1 MTNLNAVD
9 PAAVAEEA
17 HLQGA
22 DVVIG
27 KSTIIFRRFMRN
39 RTAVAGLIIFL
50 ALTAF
55 SFVGGYFTEWDKET
69 IDPFNIGMP
78 PSGEHFLGTSQAG
91 IDLYAMTVEGTRI
104 SILIGLIVG
113 LVSVLVAA
121 VYGCTMAYFGGK
133 VDKVMLFVL
142 EALIMMPALLV
153 VAVATSGGGD
163 GLKRDLPSWLLLII
177 VLLVFSWMGT
187 ARLIRSLSMSL
198 MQRDYVKAAQYMGVP
213 PRRIVWRH
221 LVPNIGSLLVLD
233 ITRGV
238 TGAILAEVAFSF
250 IGIGIKVPD
259 VSLGVLIGGA
269 TSQVQT
275 FPWMFWVPLTVMF
288 LLTGSLAMMN
298 DGLRDAFDPSS
309 SSIGRARTNS
319 ASKTNAR
326 TNSAKKKRA

>member
-9 PAAVAEEA
+9 PAAVAQDA
-17 HLQGA
+17 HLESTDA
-22 DVVIG
+22 VIG

-39 RTAVAGLIIFL
+39 KTAVAGLAIFL
-50 ALTAF
+50 ALTVF
-55 SFVGGYFTEWDKET
+55 SFVGGFFTQWDKET
-69 IDPFNIGMP
+69 IDPFNIAMP

-113 LVSVLVAA
+113 LVSVLIAA

-133 VDKVMLFVL
+133 VDRVMLFVL

-153 VAVATSGGGD
+153 VAVATSGGGANF
-163 GLKRDLPSWLLLII
+163 KQNLPSWLLLII

-187 ARLIRSLSMSL
+187 ARLIRSMSMSL
-198 MQRDYVKAAQYMGVP
+198 MQRDFVKAAQYMGVP

-233 ITRGV
+233 VTRGV

-259 VSLGVLIGGA
+259 ISLGVLIGGA
-269 TSQVQT
+269 SSQVQT
-275 FPWMFWVPLTVMF
+275 FPWMFWVPLMVMF

-309 SSIGRARTNS
+309 SSVGKAR
-319 ASKTNAR
+319 
-326 TNSAKKKRA
+326 KKRGQGKGK

>member
-9 PAAVAEEA
+9 PAAVAQDA
-17 HLQGA
+17 HLESA

-27 KSTIIFRRFMRN
+27 KTTIIFRRFLRN
-39 RTAVAGLIIFL
+39 KTAVAGLVIFL
-50 ALTAF
+50 ALTVF
-55 SFVGGYFTEWDKET
+55 SFIGGFFTQWDKET

-78 PSGEHFLGTSQAG
+78 PSADHYLGTSQAG

-104 SILIGLIVG
+104 SILIGLVVG
-113 LVSVLVAA
+113 LVSVLIAA

-133 VDKVMLFVL
+133 VDKVMLFIL

-153 VAVATSGGGD
+153 VAVATSGGGA

-187 ARLIRSLSMSL
+187 ARLIRSMSMSL
-198 MQRDYVKAAQYMGVP
+198 MQRDFVKAAQYMGVP

-221 LVPNIGSLLVLD
+221 LVPNIGSLLILD

-238 TGAILAEVAFSF
+238 TAAILAEVAFSF

-259 VSLGVLIGGA
+259 VSLGVLIGQA

-309 SSIGRARTNS
+309 TSSGRAKKAKAR
-319 ASKTNAR
+319 KTTAE
-326 TNSAKKKRA
+326 KKAA

>member
-9 PAAVAEEA
+9 PAAVAQDA
-17 HLQGA
+17 HLEGA

-27 KSTIIFRRFMRN
+27 KNTIIFRRFMRN
-39 RTAVAGLIIFL
+39 KTAVAGLAIFL
-50 ALTAF
+50 ALTVF
-55 SFVGGYFTEWDKET
+55 SFVGGYFTQWDKQT

-78 PSGEHFLGTSQAG
+78 PSAEHYLGTSQAG

-113 LVSVLVAA
+113 LVSVLDAA

-133 VDKVMLFVL
+133 VDKVMLFIL

-153 VAVATSGGGD
+153 VAVATSGGGE
-163 GLKRDLPSWLLLII
+163 GLRRDLPSWLLLII

-198 MQRDYVKAAQYMGVP
+198 MQRDFVKAAQYMGVP
-213 PRRIVWRH
+213 ARRIVWRH

-309 SSIGRARTNS
+309 SSSG
-319 ASKTNAR
+319 
-326 TNSAKKKRA
+326 SAKKRNALKARVKGNAS

>member
-9 PAAVAEEA
+9 PAAVAQEA
-17 HLQGA
+17 HLEGA

-39 RTAVAGLIIFL
+39 KTAVAGLVIFL
-50 ALTAF
+50 ALTIF
-55 SFVGGYFTEWDKET
+55 SFVGGWFTTWDKET

-78 PSGEHFLGTSQAG
+78 PSADHYLGTSQAG

-113 LVSVLVAA
+113 LVSVLIAA

-133 VDKVMLFVL
+133 VDKTMLFIL

-153 VAVATSGGGD
+153 VAVATSSGGGSTI
-163 GLKRDLPSWLLLII
+163 KQNLPSWLLLIV

-187 ARLIRSLSMSL
+187 ARLIRSMSMSL
-198 MQRDYVKAAQYMGVP
+198 MQRDFVKAAQYMGLP

-250 IGIGIKVPD
+250 IGIGIKIPD
-259 VSLGVLIGGA
+259 VSLGVLIGQA

-309 SSIGRARTNS
+309 GSGGKAKRKNRAGMV
-319 ASKTNAR
+319 
-326 TNSAKKKRA
+326 KR

>member
-9 PAAVAEEA
+9 PAAVAQDA
-17 HLQGA
+17 HLESA

-27 KSTIIFRRFMRN
+27 KTTIIFRRFLRN
-39 RTAVAGLIIFL
+39 KTAVAGLAIFL

-55 SFVGGYFTEWDKET
+55 SFIGGFFTQWDKET

-78 PSGEHFLGTSQAG
+78 PSTDHYLGTSQAG

-104 SILIGLIVG
+104 SILIGLVVG
-113 LVSVLVAA
+113 LVSVLIAA

-153 VAVATSGGGD
+153 VAVATSGGGA

-187 ARLIRSLSMSL
+187 ARLIRSMSMSL
-198 MQRDYVKAAQYMGVP
+198 MQRDFVKAAQYMGVP

-221 LVPNIGSLLVLD
+221 LVPNIGSLLILD

-238 TGAILAEVAFSF
+238 TAAILAEVAFSF

-259 VSLGVLIGGA
+259 VSLGVLIGQA

-309 SSIGRARTNS
+309 SSTG
-319 ASKTNAR
+319 K
-326 TNSAKKKRA
+326 AKKSKARNTTAEKKAA

>member
-9 PAAVAEEA
+9 PAAVAQDA
-17 HLQGA
+17 HLENA
-22 DVVIG
+22 DVIIG
-27 KSTIIFRRFMRN
+27 KNTIIFRRFMRN
-39 RTAVAGLIIFL
+39 KTAVAGLAIFL
-50 ALTAF
+50 ALTVF
-55 SFVGGYFTEWDKET
+55 SFVGGYFTQWDKQT

-78 PSGEHFLGTSQAG
+78 PSAEHYLGTSQAG

-133 VDKVMLFVL
+133 VDKVMLFIL

-153 VAVATSGGGD
+153 VAVATSGGGE
-163 GLKRDLPSWLLLII
+163 GLRRDLPSWLLLII

-198 MQRDYVKAAQYMGVP
+198 MQRDFVKAAQYMGVP
-213 PRRIVWRH
+213 ARRIVWRH

-309 SSIGRARTNS
+309 SSSG
-319 ASKTNAR
+319 
-326 TNSAKKKRA
+326 SAKKRNALKARVKGNAS

>member
-9 PAAVAEEA
+9 PAAVAQDA
-17 HLQGA
+17 HLESA

-27 KSTIIFRRFMRN
+27 KTTIIFRRFLRN
-39 RTAVAGLIIFL
+39 KTAVAGLAIFL
-50 ALTAF
+50 ALTVF
-55 SFVGGYFTEWDKET
+55 SFIGGFFTQWDKET

-78 PSGEHFLGTSQAG
+78 PSADHYLGTSQAG

-104 SILIGLIVG
+104 SILIGLVVG
-113 LVSVLVAA
+113 LVSVLIAA

-133 VDKVMLFVL
+133 VDKVMLFIL

-153 VAVATSGGGD
+153 VAVATSGGGA

-187 ARLIRSLSMSL
+187 ARLIRSMSMSL
-198 MQRDYVKAAQYMGVP
+198 MQRDFVKAAQYMGVP

-221 LVPNIGSLLVLD
+221 LVPNIGSLLILD

-238 TGAILAEVAFSF
+238 TAAILAEVAFSF

-259 VSLGVLIGGA
+259 VSLGVLIGQA

-309 SSIGRARTNS
+309 TSSG
-319 ASKTNAR
+319 K
-326 TNSAKKKRA
+326 AKKAKSRKITAEKKAA